1 MSAIRHDG
9 VGRGGFQPPR
19 LTLCLGVVMAAA
31 YLLLG
36 PAPAGLMLERQA
48 VANGEIWRL
57 LTGHLVHADNAHLSW
72 NLGAFLVLSGL
83 YELQERPGPGRY
95 FGLIAAGALAVDAWF
110 WWLQPSLPVYCGLS
124 GVLNSFF
131 AVLAVFLWRRTRH
144 TAIALAGLAAIAKI
158 AVEATL
164 GASLLPTT
172 TWTAVPGAHGA
183 GFAAGLILG
192 LARFL
197 ARERPRACLG
207 AERESRYYPR
217 VSCIPQALGHRQGRW
232 RGVTLCP

>member
-9 VGRGGFQPPR
+9 AGRGGFQPPR
-19 LTLCLGVVMAAA
+19 LTLCLGAAIGA
-31 YLLLG
+31 VYLLLG

-57 LTGHLVHADNAHLSW
+57 LTGHLVHADDAHLSW

-95 FGLIAAGALAVDAWF
+95 FGLIAAGALAIDAWF
-110 WWLQPSLPVYCGLS
+110 WWLQPGLPVYCGLS

-131 AVLAVFLWRRTRH
+131 AVLAVLLWRRTRH
-144 TAIALAGLAAIAKI
+144 PAIALAGLAAIAKI

-164 GASLLPTT
+164 GAALLPTT
-172 TWTAVPGAHGA
+172 TWTAVPGAHAA
-183 GFAAGLILG
+183 GFAAGLLLG
-192 LARFL
+192 LVRF
-197 ARERPRACLG
+197 RPG
-207 AERESRYYPR
+207 SF
-217 VSCIPQALGHRQGRW
+217 LGHAW
-232 RGVTLCP
+232 AAIANRGIIPGFHAFPRPTGIAKGGGEG

>member
-1 MSAIRHDG
+1 
-9 VGRGGFQPPR
+9 
-19 LTLCLGVVMAAA
+19 MAAA

-95 FGLIAAGALAVDAWF
+95 FGLLAASALAVDAWF
-110 WWLQPSLPVYCGLS
+110 WWLQPGLPVYCGLS

-131 AVLAVFLWRRTRH
+131 AVLAVFLWRQTRH
-144 TAIALAGLAAIAKI
+144 PAIALAGLAAIAKI
-158 AVEATL
+158 AVEAGL
-164 GASLLPTT
+164 GAPLLPTT
-172 TWTAVPGAHGA
+172 AWTAVPGAHAA
-183 GFAAGLILG
+183 GFAAGLLLG
-192 LARFL
+192 LGRHAWATIANRGIIPTFHAFPRPSGIARGGG
-197 ARERPRACLG
+197 EG
-207 AERESRYYPR
+207 
-217 VSCIPQALGHRQGRW
+217 
-232 RGVTLCP
+232 

>member
-9 VGRGGFQPPR
+9 AGRGGFQPPR

-95 FGLIAAGALAVDAWF
+95 FGLIAAGALAIDAWF
-110 WWLQPSLPVYCGLS
+110 WWLQPGLPVYCGLS
-124 GVLNSFF
+124 GVLNGFF

-144 TAIALAGLAAIAKI
+144 PAIALAGLAAIAKI
-158 AVEATL
+158 AVEAGL
-164 GASLLPTT
+164 GAPLLPTT
-172 TWTAVPGAHGA
+172 TWTAVPGAHAA
-183 GFAAGLILG
+183 GFAAGLLMG
-192 LARFL
+192 LARL
-197 ARERPRACLG
+197 WPG
-207 AERESRYYPR
+207 S
-217 VSCIPQALGHRQGRW
+217 VLGHAW
-232 RGVTLCP
+232 APIANRGIIPGFHAFPRPSGIARGGGEG